1 MRLVSSLLCTCL
13 LAMAACTSDYSSGK
27 SQQSILSTSP
37 TAYSAPL
44 PGAEGGRYDPA
55 TDTYIPAATLHSG
68 AMSPANL
75 PQGDQRS
82 SVGAGPVATAY
93 VAPSYV
99 GGETDASVVDATPDH
114 LLGASR
120 EAEIFRQV
128 CANNAPALEEYAI
141 EYAARATIYSAK
153 NIRGAGVAYDA
164 GKSCRVNF
172 GGAPAPADATI
183 QSIAADLARN
193 TGGSLRARKSAIS
206 GSKWYEVK
214 IGRTKFGI
222 EGGARGGVAYY
233 TIAKR

>member
-1 MRLVSSLLCTCL
+1 MRLVRPLLCTCL
-13 LAMAACTSDYSSGK
+13 FAMAACTSDYASGN

-37 TAYSAPL
+37 AAYSAPL

-68 AMSPANL
+68 AMSPADL
-75 PQGDQRS
+75 PQGGQRS
-82 SVGAGPVATAY
+82 GAGAGPAATAY
-93 VAPSYV
+93 VAPSHV
-99 GGETDASVVDATPDH
+99 DGGTDASVVDATPDH

-120 EAEIFRQV
+120 EAKIFGQV
-128 CANNAPALEEYAI
+128 CANNAPALEAYAI
-141 EYAARATIYSAK
+141 EHAARATIYSAK
-153 NIRGAGVAYDA
+153 NFRGAGVAYDA
-164 GKSCRVNF
+164 GESCRVNF

-183 QSIAADLARN
+183 QSIAVDFARK
-193 TGGSLRARKSAIS
+193 TGGSLRARKSAIG

-233 TIAKR
+233 TNAKR